1 MNHWQIN
8 HWKVS
13 TLALVGLFTVV
24 VGVGQLRPASAEPQ
38 PRMESA
44 LRHLREAREELQ
56 SASADKGGHREH
68 ALDFTTRAIRQVEE
82 GIAFDNRRDDSRRER
97 RR

>member
-1 MNHWQIN
+1 MNHWKI
-8 HWKVS
+8 S
-13 TLALVGLFTVV
+13 TLALVGLLTVV
-24 VGVGQLRPASAEPQ
+24 VGAGQLQPASAERQ
-38 PRMESA
+38 PRMQAA

-56 SASADKGGHREH
+56 GASADKGGHRER

-82 GIAFDNRRDDSRRER
+82 GIAFDDRRDDHRHER